1 MRLLSNA
8 VLVSFHEVPGN
19 FESLYLQL
27 VLLLGVA
34 VPGVAVAILRHAA
47 HHLISAVALS
57 PNLCLAIFRFL
68 KNLSLLSFL
77 TSLTWQPQPASP
89 SMWVGQGAAAAQ
101 FMDLA
106 TLVK

>member
-1 MRLLSNA
+1 M
-8 VLVSFHEVPGN
+8 SFHEVPGN

-34 VPGVAVAILRHAA
+34 VPGVAVAVLRHAA
-47 HHLISAVALS
+47 HNLVSSVALS
-57 PNLCLAIFRFL
+57 PNLCFL

-89 SMWVGQGAAAAQ
+89 SMWVGQGAASAQ